1 MPVIY
6 AKRRREQ
13 ALSSLLACAFD
24 QLKLHRGATMLQY
37 SMIFEKQ
44 QKSMVHPAGPSR
56 NLPNSR
62 DVAQIRPSAPRPLEP
77 PRNSSFT
84 A

>member
-13 ALSSLLACAFD
+13 ALSSLLACVFD

-44 QKSMVHPAGPSR
+44 Q
-56 NLPNSR
+56 NLRSSLR
-62 DVAQIRPSAPRPLEP
+62 IRPGISLIP
-77 PRNSSFT
+77 
-84 A
+84 

>member
-6 AKRRREQ
+6 AKRRGQQ
-13 ALSSLLACAFD
+13 APPSLLACAFD
-24 QLKLHRGATMLQY
+24 QLKLHRRATMLQY

-44 QKSMVHPAGPSR
+44 QKSVVDPARPSR
-56 NLPNSR
+56 NLQIPV
-62 DVAQIRPSAPRPLEP
+62 DVAQIRPSAPRSLEP
-77 PRNSSFT
+77 PRNSYFT